1 MPAQVEEIS
10 LFEDEEIATLDQGS
24 LTEALILS
32 GNFDPLIG
40 LTQQDFSIFNK

>member
-1 MPAQVEEIS
+1 MPAKVEEIS
-10 LFEDEEIATLDQGS
+10 LFEDEEIETLDQGS

-40 LTQQDFSIFNK
+40 LTQQDFAIFNK